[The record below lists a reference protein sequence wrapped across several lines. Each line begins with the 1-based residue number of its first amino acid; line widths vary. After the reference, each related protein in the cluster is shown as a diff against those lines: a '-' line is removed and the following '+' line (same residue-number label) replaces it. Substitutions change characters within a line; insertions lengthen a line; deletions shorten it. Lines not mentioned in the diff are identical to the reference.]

1 MKQFQTTYISAA
13 QFGDVLEEWRE
24 WQLQHEAG
32 QAVIHLLNQGADRSQ
47 IYRACDIIRKHMPDA
62 LYLGA
67 SASGTLYQG
76 NVSDCLLVVS
86 CTIFERS
93 DSFARVVQIPVLN
106 RDAQGLRDTLS
117 AMKDDFG
124 GVKAAEVILTI
135 DSLPIRDVCM
145 TLEEMIPAEVELFG
159 GGAFGDNLNEA
170 YIFCKDQ
177 GKCKSGVLLLLL
189 GGPELHVSADCVMG
203 WKPLG
208 TAMKV
213 TRAKGKTVYD
223 LDEKPAFGIYEH
235 YLRIPK
241 DENIFYNALEFPF
254 VVEYRGR
261 QLLRHALSSDEYGA
275 LEMSTDIPE
284 GSTVHLTY
292 GDPETIFRNVDECVS
307 QMREFGPEVIA
318 IFDCFGRKTFWGDA
332 QASKETQP
340 FHRMAPTYGF
350 CTAGE
355 VLRTDNILDHHNLT
369 LVVAGMREGGAVDT
383 AGHLRWKEAPKS
395 EATMSLFSRLANFI
409 NTATREVV
417 EANRTLSVMAVTDR
431 LTGLYNRGEI
441 QRLISERVTQNA
453 RNKDEPLTLVMIDLD
468 DFKKVN
474 DVYGH
479 QEGDEVLRS
488 VSALLSQ
495 SVGGGGAAAG
505 RWGGEE
511 FMLLLPGY
519 DREEALKL
527 AEQIRRDVEKLRFDK
542 CGTKTA
548 SFGVAQMNTGENPD
562 QLAVRVDEA
571 LYEAKHRGKNQVVT
585 AE

>member
-13 QFGDVLEEWRE
+13 QFGNVLEEWRD
-24 WQLQHEAG
+24 WQLGHEAG
-32 QAVIHLLNQGADRSQ
+32 QAVMHLLNQDAD
-47 IYRACDIIRKHMPDA
+47 IHHVYRACELIRKHMPDA

-67 SASGTLYQG
+67 SAAGTLYQG
-76 NVSDCLLVVS
+76 NVSDSPLVVS

-93 DSFARVVQIPVLN
+93 DSFARVVQIPVEN
-106 RDAQGLRDTLS
+106 RDIRGLRETLS
-117 AMKDDFG
+117 AMQDELG
-124 GVKAAEVILTI
+124 SVKAVQCIMTI

-145 TLEEMIPAEVELFG
+145 TLEEMIPGEVELFG

-170 YIFCKDQ
+170 YIFSKDE
-177 GKCKSGVLLLLL
+177 GICKSGVLLMLL
-189 GGPELHVSADCVMG
+189 GGPELHVTSDCVMG

-213 TRAKGKTVYD
+213 TRTQGKTVYD
-223 LDEKPAFGIYEH
+223 LDGRPAFGIYEH

-254 VVEYRGR
+254 MVEYRGR
-261 QLLRHALSSDEYGA
+261 DLLRHALSSDEYGA

-292 GDPETIFRNVDECVS
+292 GDPETIFRNVDECVA
-307 QMREFGPEVIA
+307 QMRKFGPEVIA
-318 IFDCFGRKTFWGDA
+318 IFDCFGRKTFWGDV

-355 VLRTDNILDHHNLT
+355 FLRTEGILDHHNLT
-369 LVVAGMREGGAVDT
+369 LVVAGMREGGAVNT
-383 AGHLRWKEAPKS
+383 ERHIRWKEASRS
-395 EATMSLFSRLANFI
+395 EATMSLVSRLANFI
-409 NTATREVV
+409 NTATQEVV

-441 QRLISERVTQNA
+441 QRLISERVTENA
-453 RNKDEPLTLVMIDLD
+453 KDKPLTLVMIDLD

-488 VSALLSQ
+488 VSALLAK
-495 SVGGGGAAAG
+495 SVGAEGAAAG

-527 AEQIRRDVEKLRFDK
+527 AEEIRQSVEKLRFEK

-571 LYEAKHRGKNQVVT
+571 LYEAKHQGKNRVVS
-585 AE
+585 AK